1 MPAGVNYARVEKKSL
16 AAVRARNSAN
26 KHAYFVAVAH
36 VRYILRK
43 VVRMVDD
50 KASELGLGS
59 LEHQALLQVYG
70 SATQQLRVNELAER
84 LDIAPPFASNLVKD
98 LIKRKLLKRASD
110 SSDLRVTV
118 LQITNTGR
126 ELCHRIDAEVRPHV
140 DYFTSQLTE
149 DERETALSTL
159 MFYVGPGTAGAR
171 EG

>member
-1 MPAGVNYARVEKKSL
+1 MPAGMNYARVEKKSL

-26 KHAYFVAVAH
+26 KHAYFIAVAH

-140 DYFTSQLTE
+140 NFFTSQLTA

-159 MFYVGPGTAGAR
+159 MFYVGPGTAGAG
-171 EG
+171 EV